1 MFVNMFEENNKFAR
15 DVTFRD
21 VCTLAPCK
29 GTFEIQT
36 HVEKH
41 KRKFDVMCISRKVT
55 HPDTVDTTYDSTI
68 HC

>member
-1 MFVNMFEENNKFAR
+1 MFVNKFEENNE
-15 DVTFRD
+15 VTHDAHFETS
-21 VCTLAPCK
+21 VHLTPAK
-29 GTFEIQT
+29 GTFKIQT
-36 HVEKH
+36 HLEKH